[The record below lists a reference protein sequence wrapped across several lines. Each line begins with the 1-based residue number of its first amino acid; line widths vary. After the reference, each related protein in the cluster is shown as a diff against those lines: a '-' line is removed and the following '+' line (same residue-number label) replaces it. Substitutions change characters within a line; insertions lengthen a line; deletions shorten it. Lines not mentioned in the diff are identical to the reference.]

1 MPERSSERQLA
12 FSLRRLGIVPVIA
25 IAAGFA
31 CGDRSPTLPAAP
43 SPMAPTPAPVP
54 PAAKRIV
61 GRVLDTSDTPVP
73 GASLTFNTFRG
84 PMTVMSDAAGSF
96 DVTVDTWI
104 SGLDV
109 VMEKPGYERS
119 GRWISVGAAGE
130 VVHESSAASHCTGY
144 RGRFAAAVDSPGR
157 SDLRLRFRISVSN
170 RANHVG
176 NRRTVDGR
184 SRPRSRWGAARA
196 RAEQRIFSEVDDIAA
211 VDGGNCFFRNFGQRA
226 RVVAVRRATVHVD
239 HIAESI
245 GLRRFL

>member
-1 MPERSSERQLA
+1 MPERSSKRQLA

-25 IAAGFA
+25 IAAGIA
-31 CGDRSPTLPAAP
+31 CGDRSPTQPAAP
-43 SPMAPTPAPVP
+43 SPTAPTAPTPAPVP

-130 VVHESSAASHCTGY
+130 VVH
-144 RGRFAAAVDSPGR
+144 
-157 SDLRLRFRISVSN
+157 DLRLHRIVRVAAGDSLRLSI
-170 RANHVG
+170 RPDDPTCG
-176 NRRTVDGR
+176 FDFEFLCRTVRITAASAGR
-184 SRPRSRWGAARA
+184 LTAQVVPDRAGTQLGLALSSDFIPRLSTSPLSMEVTA
-196 RAEQRIFSEVDDIAA
+196 FSETSVNVLAWWQQADEQPFTLITSL
-211 VDGGNCFFRNFGQRA
+211 NP
-226 RVVAVRRATVHVD
+226 
-239 HIAESI
+239 
-245 GLRRFL
+245 